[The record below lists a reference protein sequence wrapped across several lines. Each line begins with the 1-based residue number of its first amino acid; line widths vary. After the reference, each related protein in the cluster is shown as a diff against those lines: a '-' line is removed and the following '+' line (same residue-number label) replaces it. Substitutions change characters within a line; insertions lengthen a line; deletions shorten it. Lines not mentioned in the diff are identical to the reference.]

1 MTAPQHARAC
11 EAARAIGGRLA
22 AAGGAL
28 VALVSLLQHAP
39 LTIAC
44 ARGAATPHSAPPWTS
59 CWPVTGTIL
68 SSKIQPSPALRRSCL
83 SMSAPAK

>member
-1 MTAPQHARAC
+1 MSAPQHARAC

-39 LTIAC
+39 VTIAC
-44 ARGAATPHSAPPWTS
+44 ARGAATLVALALGTRFSVAALERSLRFDRKASA
-59 CWPVTGTIL
+59 
-68 SSKIQPSPALRRSCL
+68 KKE
-83 SMSAPAK
+83 AKA